1 MREALELGAA
11 ALRPNP
17 AIFCAHLVATVR
29 VHLDLDL
36 RSGATARV
44 EDPTIERAARSFAK
58 SRRSWEPILDLAKAI
73 RAVGR
78 DTTSA
83 SLRQTLAREA

>member
-17 AIFCAHLVATVR
+17 AIFGAHLVATVR

-36 RSGATARV
+36 R
-44 EDPTIERAARSFAK
+44 
-58 SRRSWEPILDLAKAI
+58 
-73 RAVGR
+73 R
-78 DTTSA
+78 DVVS
-83 SLRQTLAREA
+83 